1 MKWCVF
7 IIGLTMLWPHTVLC
21 TGQEHASDAQ
31 IRAAIKQMAAW
42 GSDDTAP
49 KERFEIF
56 YRNPYRSTE
65 LLISALEPVRRGH
78 YTEHLQAVWII
89 RALRSLT
96 GLDFRATTKVDLTA
110 DEAHFLDHDPVT
122 DQVCFFGTWMS
133 RDTVWVAPYDAQITI
148 IKKWREWFAK
158 EGKDYKYVNDPDF
171 DDWYF

>member
-1 MKWCVF
+1 
-7 IIGLTMLWPHTVLC
+7 MLWPHTVLC

-31 IRAAIKQMAAW
+31 IRAAMKQMTAW
-42 GSDDTAP
+42 GSGDTAP